1 MKRSLHSHQKINQ
14 HEANMTSPRLGRTMP
29 LLLLTRIAGSPVTC
43 QIAVVIVGTAMHS
56 RARFPMME
64 ITLSAS
70 SQSAIPQYQQQTP
83 GLESW
88 MLKTRKQL
96 GMEV

>member
-1 MKRSLHSHQKINQ
+1 
-14 HEANMTSPRLGRTMP
+14 MP

-43 QIAVVIVGTAMHS
+43 QIAVVNRSDNDAFTGETSMTEVALT
-56 RARFPMME
+56 
-64 ITLSAS
+64 AS

-96 GMEV
+96 GMEVRGNRVPRSYKIEN